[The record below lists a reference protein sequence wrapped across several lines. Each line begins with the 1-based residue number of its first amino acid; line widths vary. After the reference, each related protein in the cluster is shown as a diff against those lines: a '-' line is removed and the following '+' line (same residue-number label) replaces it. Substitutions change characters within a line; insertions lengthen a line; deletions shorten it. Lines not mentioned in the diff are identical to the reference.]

1 MIGVCI
7 DILGKQ
13 LADTPENMAKEE
25 VQADIDIADD
35 HSSSG

>member
-1 MIGVCI
+1 MVGVCI

-25 VQADIDIADD
+25 VQAGIDIADA
-35 HSSSG
+35 HPSSG